1 MRYKYAFYVSGNA
14 SRVIKYF
21 TKYPSDKYKLEFI
34 YYDGNNNIIV
44 DYLIKKFGFERIFI
58 FEHSAVDISQSKIG
72 QLVSDDI
79 LYNLIK
85 FNVDYLFCFGDRL
98 LKPNLVDQYKY
109 KIINFHPSILPSFKG
124 LNAIDQALASSVQVL
139 GNTAHF
145 IDNGI
150 DSGLIIL
157 QSVISRSSYIDYE
170 SVLDLQVIMLEKIW
184 NWLDNDRIVVKENQ
198 VQILDNLNQSV
209 LYSG

>member
-21 TKYPSDKYKLEFI
+21 TKYPPDKFKFEFI
-34 YYDGNNNIIV
+34 YYDGGNKFIV
-44 DYLIKKFGFERIFI
+44 DYLIEKFGFERVIIFDHI
-58 FEHSAVDISQSKIG
+58 IIDTLQRKIG

-79 LYNLIK
+79 LNNLIK
-85 FNVDYLFCFGDRL
+85 LNVDYLFCFGDKI
-98 LKPNLVDQYKY
+98 LKPNLVDQYRF

-150 DSGLIIL
+150 DSGLVIL
-157 QSVISRSSYIDYE
+157 QSVMARSSYIDYE
-170 SVLDLQVIMLEKIW
+170 SVLDLQIIMLEKIW
-184 NWLDNDRIVVKENQ
+184 NWLDNDQIVIKDNHI
-198 VQILDNLNQSV
+198 QILDNLNQSV